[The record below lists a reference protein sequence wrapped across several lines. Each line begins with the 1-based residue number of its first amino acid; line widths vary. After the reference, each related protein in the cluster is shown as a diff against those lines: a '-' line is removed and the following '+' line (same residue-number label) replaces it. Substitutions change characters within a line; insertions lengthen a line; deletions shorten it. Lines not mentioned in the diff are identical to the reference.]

1 MTTEGAV
8 VLIWSATLLLA
19 LGITVAAVAMIV
31 RIILAARE
39 VDRLLK
45 ETLPAAGGIATNTA
59 AIRELEAVVAAA
71 GPLLEGTAAIGRA
84 AAGIREKVGR
94 VGRLLAGDGGDQPNP
109 PAPFPKGKGEERS
122 A

>member
-19 LGITVAAVAMIV
+19 LAITVAAVAMIF

-45 ETLPAAGGIATNTA
+45 ETLPAAGGVATNTA
-59 AIRELEAVVAAA
+59 AIRELEAIVAAA

-84 AAGIREKVGR
+84 AAGIREKVGQ
-94 VGRLLAGDGGDQPNP
+94 VGRLLGGDQPNP
-109 PAPFPKGKGEERS
+109 PAPLPKGKGEERRP
-122 A
+122 